1 MEDTILNDIVNQ
13 SCIICLK
20 DNILNENMCSTGCS
34 HVFCKECLDRWL
46 DKGKKTCP
54 ICRCT
59 IQYFENNDINYRV
72 VIYPNSGSSNNSSN
86 SGVTISR
93 EAVQDVIRQNYNM
106 RYIIFIMFLS
116 MIAGYSAYTGVVDRY
131 NHFRNL
137 YTLGQNNIT
146 LLTDE
151 LYNCYS
157 PDDKEILVNIWLGTN
172 NGINNIKKCMISM
185 SSYYLC
191 FQK

>member
-34 HVFCKECLDRWL
+34 HVFCKECLAHWL
-46 DKGKKTCP
+46 NKGKQTCP
-54 ICRCT
+54 ICRCP